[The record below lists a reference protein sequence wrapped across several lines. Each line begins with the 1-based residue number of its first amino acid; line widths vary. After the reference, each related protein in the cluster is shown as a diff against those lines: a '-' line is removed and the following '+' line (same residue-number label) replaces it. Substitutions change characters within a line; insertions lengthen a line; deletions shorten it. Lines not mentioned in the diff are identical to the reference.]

1 MSSKGQKLIEEIFP
15 SLQAIGYDITSPATK
30 EYNCIAW
37 AAGDSETWW
46 WPNKDCFWPYE
57 IPQEESL
64 DVFIKVY
71 EALGYSL
78 CDNDR
83 YEEGVE
89 KVAIYVDSEGIPTH
103 AARQLNNGRWTSK
116 LGKLEDIEH
125 NTLEGLAGYE
135 YGTVAVIMK
144 RPKKN

>member
-1 MSSKGQKLIEEIFP
+1 MSSEGQKLIEGIFP
-15 SLQAIGYDITSPATK
+15 GLQSGGYDITSPATQ

-46 WPNKDCFWPYE
+46 WPNKDCFWPSDA
-57 IPQEESL
+57 PQEENL

-71 EALGYSL
+71 EAVGYSL
-78 CDNDR
+78 CDSDS

-89 KVAIYVDSEGIPTH
+89 KVAVYVDPEGLPTH
-103 AARQLNNGRWTSK
+103 AARQLSNGRWTSK

-125 NTLEGLAGYE
+125 DTLEGISGHT
-135 YGTVAVIMK
+135 YGSVAVIMK
-144 RPKKN
+144 RPKQA

>member
-1 MSSKGQKLIEEIFP
+1 MSSEGQKLIEEIFP
-15 SLQAIGYDITSPATK
+15 ALQSGGYDITSPATK

-46 WPNKDCFWPYE
+46 WPNKDCFWPPA
-57 IPQEESL
+57 IPQEETL

-71 EALGYSL
+71 EAFGYSR
-78 CDNDR
+78 CDSDN
-83 YEEGVE
+83 YEDGVE
-89 KVAIYVDSEGIPTH
+89 KVAIYVDSEGTPTH
-103 AARQLNNGRWTSK
+103 AARQLSNGRWTSK

-125 NTLEGLAGYE
+125 NTLEGLAGSE

-144 RPKKN
+144 RPK

>member
-1 MSSKGQKLIEEIFP
+1 MSSEEQKLIEEIFP
-15 SLQAIGYDITSPATK
+15 GLQSTGYDITSPATK

-37 AAGDSETWW
+37 AAEDTEAWW
-46 WPNKDCFWPYE
+46 WPNKDCFWPSE
-57 IPQEESL
+57 VLQEETL

-78 CDNDR
+78 CDSDS

-103 AARQLNNGRWTSK
+103 AARQLSDGHWTSK

-125 NTLEGLAGYE
+125 NTLEGL
-135 YGTVAVIMK
+135 YGHTYGAVAVIMK
-144 RPKKN
+144 RPKKK